1 MKKIW
6 TKIKLWIAENKNC
19 CYVGTALTLIFISM
33 LLIQDIR
40 HSIAQVKLVNES
52 IEIIEDAKTITLIND
67 NQRAIIQ
74 NQSLTINQQNTTIK
88 RAADAINQQSD
99 LIKKLIDYLKSIDE
113 WPPSEPI
120 NPDNW
125 T

>member
-1 MKKIW
+1 
-6 TKIKLWIAENKNC
+6 
-19 CYVGTALTLIFISM
+19 M

-99 LIKKLIDYLKSIDE
+99 LIKKLFDYLRAMKSIDE